1 MDENVAVAIKDY
13 YNLKQQYEKKNTNAK
28 NKIRATKKLSIKDKR
43 LKVKQIKKTCINC
56 GEPGETI
63 FKTDNNTLIAMCGCK
78 TPCKLNIN
86 INRGNYTN
94 IRKTERGIQED
105 IRIIKQTI
113 MRLKLDLLFNYSDEN
128 KILTEFKKQ
137 KTELSNLTQSLVIY
151 RKDYISIVENE
162 DNASMINAAIISLNE
177 ITEELKVLKTNY
189 DGNANETYLKDMVGI
204 YIRDIE
210 PLVKKVQAAKYKHN
224 FIDDNENDNTRELIQ
239 REYIHSDLYIP
250 LNSQNNA
257 KIITN
262 KK

>member
-1 MDENVAVAIKDY
+1 
-13 YNLKQQYEKKNTNAK
+13 
-28 NKIRATKKLSIKDKR
+28 
-43 LKVKQIKKTCINC
+43 
-56 GEPGETI
+56 
-63 FKTDNNTLIAMCGCK
+63 
-78 TPCKLNIN
+78 
-86 INRGNYTN
+86 
-94 IRKTERGIQED
+94 
-105 IRIIKQTI
+105 
-113 MRLKLDLLFNYSDEN
+113 
-128 KILTEFKKQ
+128 
-137 KTELSNLTQSLVIY
+137 
-151 RKDYISIVENE
+151 
-162 DNASMINAAIISLNE
+162 MINAAIISLNE

>member
-1 MDENVAVAIKDY
+1 MDENVEVAIKDY
-13 YNLKQQYEKKNTNAK
+13 YNLKQQYEKKFTNAK
-28 NKIRATKKLSIKDKR
+28 NKIRAAKKLSTKDKR

-137 KTELSNLTQSLVIY
+137 KTELSNLTQGLYIY
-151 RKDYISIVENE
+151 R
-162 DNASMINAAIISLNE
+162 
-177 ITEELKVLKTNY
+177 
-189 DGNANETYLKDMVGI
+189 
-204 YIRDIE
+204 
-210 PLVKKVQAAKYKHN
+210 
-224 FIDDNENDNTRELIQ
+224 
-239 REYIHSDLYIP
+239 
-250 LNSQNNA
+250 
-257 KIITN
+257 
-262 KK
+262 

>member
-1 MDENVAVAIKDY
+1 
-13 YNLKQQYEKKNTNAK
+13 
-28 NKIRATKKLSIKDKR
+28 
-43 LKVKQIKKTCINC
+43 
-56 GEPGETI
+56 
-63 FKTDNNTLIAMCGCK
+63 
-78 TPCKLNIN
+78 
-86 INRGNYTN
+86 
-94 IRKTERGIQED
+94 
-105 IRIIKQTI
+105 

-162 DNASMINAAIISLNE
+162 DNASMINAAIISLNK